1 MKMLR
6 RVLIVLGVVLALL
19 LAVPALVSLDT
30 WRPQVEQALASR
42 LGTKVVIGRL
52 ALSGLPYPR
61 VMADTI
67 AVGDNG
73 ELQAR
78 ELVLAPDWLSLF
90 SATKVIRSIAIDG
103 LGVRADALGALGR
116 LGGSGEASPS
126 STTAAPALRIDAIAL
141 TNTRIGLS
149 QTVIGPFDAAIA
161 FDANAQFASA
171 QAALQDGTLAL
182 TAMPASGAYA
192 LALTANNWTVP
203 VGPALRFAALDAR
216 GTLRSGVMTIDSLKA
231 QAYGGTLDGAARLS
245 WDTRWRLSG
254 TLDGKT
260 LDVREL
266 TLALSSQ
273 APLAGKLDAQAKF
286 DAAAD
291 SAAALGRALRL
302 DMPFAVTGGVLTGM
316 DLKGIAQRIADTD
329 ALGETR
335 FDTLRGRLSVVND
348 TLTLADIAIRSGAL
362 QADGKVTATPER
374 RLSGRV
380 DVGVIVAGKL
390 GVAAPLDV
398 SGTLD
403 APRASLATGAILERG
418 VDFGKA
424 AAQWA
429 RQFLPR

>member
-1 MKMLR
+1 MKLR
-6 RVLIVLGVVLALL
+6 RYALIALALAVVIL
-19 LAVPALVSLDT
+19 AAVPALVPLDN

-116 LGGSGEASPS
+116 LGGSDEASPS

-141 TNTRIGLS
+141 TNTRLGLA
-149 QTVIGPFDAAIA
+149 QTAIGPFDASIA
-161 FDANAQFASA
+161 FDANGRFTNAH
-171 QAALQDGTLAL
+171 AALQDGTLSVAA
-182 TAMPASGAYA
+182 TPSSGAYA
-192 LALTANNWTVP
+192 LTLTAKNWTVP
-203 VGPALRFAALDAR
+203 VGPPLRFTTLDAR
-216 GTLRSGVMTIDSLKA
+216 GAVRGSVVTIDA
-231 QAYGGTLDGAARLS
+231 FNAAAYGGTLTGAARLS
-245 WDTRWRLSG
+245 WDSGWRLSG
-254 TLDGKT
+254 KLDGKT
-260 LDVREL
+260 LDVREM
-266 TLALSSQ
+266 TLVLSAR

-291 SAAALGRALRL
+291 SGAALGRALRL
-302 DMPFAVTGGVLTGM
+302 DMPFAVTGGVLTGV
-316 DLKGIAQRIADTD
+316 DLQGIAQRIAATD

-335 FDTLRGRLSVVND
+335 FDTLRGTLNLANETITLSNV
-348 TLTLADIAIRSGAL
+348 AIRSGVL
-362 QADGKVTATPER
+362 EADGKVTATPDR
-374 RLSGRV
+374 KLAGRI
-380 DVGVIVAGKL
+380 DVGIVVGGKL
-390 GVAAPLDV
+390 SVAVPLEV
-398 SGTLD
+398 TGTLD
-403 APRASLATGAILERG
+403 APRATLSTRTIVDRG
-418 VDFGKA
+418 VEFGKA